1 MVLPKRVEDI
11 MKVGDLVKSVIDD
24 PSVHTQRHF
33 VVAESRINW
42 IKLFGVGDRWHPM
55 SDWRVISESR

>member
-1 MVLPKRVEDI
+1 V
-11 MKVGDLVKSVIDD
+11 KVGDLVKSVIDD
-24 PSVHTQRHF
+24 PSVHTQRPF